1 MSQHNIV
8 GSEAFNTEP
17 VLYVRVLKSRR
28 TSWGGVA
35 ATLLAGG
42 GLVVA
47 AAFAAAYFGQAFG
60 V

>member
-17 VLYVRVLKSRR
+17 VLYVRVLRSRR
-28 TSWGGVA
+28 GSWGGVLT
-35 ATLLAGG
+35 TLLAGG

-47 AAFAAAYFGQAFG
+47 AAFAAAYFGQAIG